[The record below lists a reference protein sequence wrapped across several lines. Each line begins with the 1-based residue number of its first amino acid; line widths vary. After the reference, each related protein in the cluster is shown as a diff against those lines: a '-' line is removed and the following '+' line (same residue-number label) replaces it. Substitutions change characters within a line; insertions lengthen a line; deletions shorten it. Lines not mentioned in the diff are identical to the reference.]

1 MDSKD
6 PKKNLQILTFAA
18 FVRMLGISIIDFIL
32 VIYAISLGGDP
43 FLSGIAVGMFS
54 IAQVLFQ
61 IPVAKLSDR
70 IGRKKTLLMGMTI
83 YALGTFLCGIS
94 RNIFHLTI
102 FRFIQGSGAYI
113 SVIQAFIG
121 DLFPSEKR
129 GRAMSYYQSGVTI
142 GYAIGLPLGGFCA
155 SIFLNLPFF
164 VNLGFILTSI
174 ILIYIFID
182 DLPPLKQ
189 RLEHNY
195 EHKIN
200 YREDFFKNK
209 LYLLTIFTD
218 CFVVFVFSSLLVF
231 IAPYAQTLG
240 LETFEFSIIMVPLVF
255 LMTFGFFLG
264 GRYGDRVGRS
274 NAIFLGLS
282 IAGTFL
288 LIQAVVS
295 TPFFLILIA
304 AVVIMGIGIAW
315 PTIPALILDSVSEQC
330 RATGSSIYNV
340 FRYSANALGP
350 IIMGYIIGIF
360 STSPEDIG
368 TGVRISYI
376 ISGIIYLVLCIIV
389 FIFLRRYEMEKKRLC
404 SSQE

>member
-1 MDSKD
+1 
-6 PKKNLQILTFAA
+6 
-18 FVRMLGISIIDFIL
+18 MLGISIIDFIL

-94 RNIFHLTI
+94 RNIFHLII

-121 DLFPSEKR
+121 DLFASEKR

-174 ILIYIFID
+174 ILIYIFVD

-189 RLEHNY
+189 RL
-195 EHKIN
+195 
-200 YREDFFKNK
+200 
-209 LYLLTIFTD
+209 
-218 CFVVFVFSSLLVF
+218 
-231 IAPYAQTLG
+231 
-240 LETFEFSIIMVPLVF
+240 
-255 LMTFGFFLG
+255 
-264 GRYGDRVGRS
+264 
-274 NAIFLGLS
+274 
-282 IAGTFL
+282 
-288 LIQAVVS
+288 
-295 TPFFLILIA
+295 
-304 AVVIMGIGIAW
+304 
-315 PTIPALILDSVSEQC
+315 
-330 RATGSSIYNV
+330 
-340 FRYSANALGP
+340 
-350 IIMGYIIGIF
+350 
-360 STSPEDIG
+360 
-368 TGVRISYI
+368 
-376 ISGIIYLVLCIIV
+376 
-389 FIFLRRYEMEKKRLC
+389 
-404 SSQE
+404 